1 MQAARHGYNMGG
13 ELMESQPQ
21 NEATLAESVRQTRPL
36 YWVLIAAMGFLY
48 YWALKSVPALS
59 ETTHLIT
66 FTTLMLVHALLH
78 LAGAN
83 IARRH
88 QWLIPYFVAQGAL
101 IFTIVYMAPGGGF
114 IYGLYWAMAGEAAMI
129 LADLRAASLTIVCY
143 MALSAVNFGLSIGW
157 DQIPSLIAYIAPMTF
172 FILVY
177 ALMFQRQAKARQQSQ
192 SLLADLEAAHR
203 QLAEYA
209 VQVESLTLTAERE
222 RMARELHDTL
232 AQGLAGLILQLEAVD
247 THLSRNQV
255 ERAQTI
261 TAQAMSRAR
270 ATLAEARHAID
281 DLRDT
286 EAVIDVEAAVRAE
299 AERFAS
305 ATGIACDLDLEITSH
320 IPEPIA
326 EHVLKIVS
334 EGLTNIARHAR
345 AEHANLQIEA
355 HNGSLEMKIHDD
367 GAGFDINQIGKSGHY
382 GLIGMRERTRLAGG
396 TLDVLSQPGEG
407 TTLRLR
413 FPLKEKN
420 GTK

>member
-1 MQAARHGYNMGG
+1 M
-13 ELMESQPQ
+13 
-21 NEATLAESVRQTRPL
+21 
-36 YWVLIAAMGFLY
+36 LIHAM
-48 YWALKSVPALS
+48 
-59 ETTHLIT
+59 
-66 FTTLMLVHALLH
+66 LH

-83 IARRH
+83 IATRR

-101 IFTIVYMAPGGGF
+101 IFTIVFMAPGGGF

-143 MALSAVNFGLSIGW
+143 MALSAINFGLALGW
-157 DQIPSLIAYIAPMTF
+157 DQLPSLIAYIAPMTF

-177 ALMFQRQAKARQQSQ
+177 ALIFQRQAKARQQTQ

-209 VQVESLTLTAERE
+209 VQVESLTISHERE

-232 AQGLAGLILQLEAVD
+232 AQGLAGLILQLEVVD

-261 TAQAMSRAR
+261 TTQAMSRAR
-270 ATLAEARHAID
+270 ATLADARRAID
-281 DLRDT
+281 DLRNT
-286 EAVIDVEAAVRAE
+286 QAVIDVESAVRAE
-299 AERFAS
+299 AERFTS
-305 ATGIACDLDLEITSH
+305 ATGIACNLDLEITSRM
-320 IPEPIA
+320 PQLVV

-345 AEHANLQIEA
+345 AENVNLQIDA
-355 HNGSLEMKIHDD
+355 HNGLLEMKIQDD
-367 GAGFDINQIGKSGHY
+367 GSGFDTSQIGKSGHY
-382 GLIGMRERTRLAGG
+382 GLIGMRERARLAGG

-407 TTLRLR
+407 TTLKLR
-413 FPLKEKN
+413 FPLKERN
-420 GTK
+420 GAK